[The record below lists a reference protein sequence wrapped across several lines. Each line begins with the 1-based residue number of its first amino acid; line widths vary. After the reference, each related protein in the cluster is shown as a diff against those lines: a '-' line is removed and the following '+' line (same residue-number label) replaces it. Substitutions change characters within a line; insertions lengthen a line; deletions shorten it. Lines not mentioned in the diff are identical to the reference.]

1 MATSAGVISRS
12 RDSTISL
19 RWIISAR
26 ADLIWLIGSVASSYV
41 LLVLY
46 VKGLVPLL
54 PMVALWAILIDAPH
68 VFGTF
73 SRTYFDR
80 TERHNR
86 GRLLWG
92 SLLFFAVGPLMV
104 YAGLG
109 LIFFFLAA
117 IWAYYHLVKQHYGFM
132 VLYKK
137 KNNDLA
143 PVDNAL
149 DRLLLLFAFNYPFVA
164 FIASDPEAMARVPVA
179 LQTWVNGLAL
189 ILLVGTV
196 VLAIAWLGRQ
206 VQRALTGEPLNVPKY
221 LLLAAAIPM
230 HWIVLLTPM
239 PHKPI
244 AIVAILTIYHN
255 LQYHRLIWFHN
266 KKYSRSPTA
275 FTGSAGVSPAATRRS
290 LVKGDG
296 PDGPERQSLSARKSG
311 VAANAVRA
319 GIRGSSPTVREGS
332 SNTAPEL
339 RAKYGAAELIS
350 RRLFYYIVFG
360 IVFGLIYQGPRQ
372 FLGYVSLKSSGATG
386 AVTEQ
391 SFPIQLG
398 ISFLWGY
405 AFIHYYL
412 DSKIWRIRRDPSVG
426 EALRMNN

>member
-1 MATSAGVISRS
+1 MATSVEVIGRAEPRAVSV
-12 RDSTISL
+12 

-26 ADLIWLIGSVASSYV
+26 DDLVWLIGSVASSYL

-46 VKGLVPLL
+46 VKGVLPLV

-80 TERHNR
+80 TERQNR
-86 GRLLWG
+86 ARLLWG
-92 SLLFFAVGPLMV
+92 SLLFFAIGPLMV
-104 YAGLG
+104 YAGAG

-117 IWAYYHLVKQHYGFM
+117 LWAYYHLVKQHYGFM

-164 FIASDPEAMARVPVA
+164 FIARDPEAMKRVPVA
-179 LQTWVNGLAL
+179 LQSGVNGLAL
-189 ILLVGTV
+189 VLLAGTI
-196 VLAIAWLGRQ
+196 VLAVAWLGRQ
-206 VQRALTGEPLNVPKY
+206 IQRAVIGEALNVPKY

-230 HWIVLLTPM
+230 HWVVLLTPM

-266 KKYSRSPTA
+266 KKYSGTA
-275 FTGSAGVSPAATRRS
+275 VP
-290 LVKGDG
+290 
-296 PDGPERQSLSARKSG
+296 
-311 VAANAVRA
+311 
-319 GIRGSSPTVREGS
+319 GSSPTVRQGS
-332 SNTAPEL
+332 ASSATNF
-339 RAKYGAAELIS
+339 RQKYGAAELIS
-350 RRLFYYIVFG
+350 RRLLYYIAFG
-360 IVFGLIYQGPRQ
+360 ILFGLIYQGPRQ
-372 FLGYVSLKSSGATG
+372 ILGYISLKGGDGS
-386 AVTEQ
+386 Q
-391 SFPIQLG
+391 SFATQLG

-412 DSKIWRIRRDPSVG
+412 DSKIWRVRRDPSVG
-426 EALRMNN
+426 KALNMG

>member
-1 MATSAGVISRS
+1 MVFNSECVSTAKQMATSVDVIERAEP
-12 RDSTISL
+12 RAISV
-19 RWIISAR
+19 RWIISTR
-26 ADLIWLIGSVASSYV
+26 DDLVWLIGSVASSYL

-46 VKGLVPLL
+46 VKGILPLI

-86 GRLLWG
+86 PRLLWG
-92 SLLFFAVGPLMV
+92 SLLFFAIGPLMV
-104 YAGLG
+104 YAGAG
-109 LIFFFLAA
+109 LLFFFLAA
-117 IWAYYHLVKQHYGFM
+117 LWAYYHLVKQHYGFM

-164 FIASDPEAMARVPVA
+164 FIARDPEAMKRVPAA
-179 LQTWVNGLAL
+179 LQSGVNGLAM
-189 ILLVGTV
+189 ILLAGTI

-206 VQRALTGEPLNVPKY
+206 VQRAVTGEALDVPKY

-266 KKYSRSPTA
+266 KKYVSSPRS
-275 FTGSAGVSPAATRRS
+275 S
-290 LVKGDG
+290 D
-296 PDGPERQSLSARKSG
+296 
-311 VAANAVRA
+311 
-319 GIRGSSPTVREGS
+319 RGSSPTVREGS
-332 SNTAPEL
+332 SPNATNP
-339 RAKYGAAELIS
+339 RQKYGAAELIS
-350 RRLFYYIVFG
+350 RRLVYYIAFG
-360 IVFGLIYQGPRQ
+360 ILFGLIYQGPRQ
-372 FLGYVSLKSSGATG
+372 FLGYISLKNGEGT
-386 AVTEQ
+386 Q
-391 SFPIQLG
+391 SFATQLG

-412 DSKIWRIRRDPSVG
+412 DSKIWRVRRDPSVG
-426 EALRMNN
+426 KALNMG

>member
-1 MATSAGVISRS
+1 MATSVGVIDRVQSRA
-12 RDSTISL
+12 ISL

-26 ADLIWLIGSVASSYV
+26 DDLFWLIGSVASSY
-41 LLVLY
+41 LLLILY
-46 VKGLVPLL
+46 VKGILPLV

-80 TERHNR
+80 TERQNR
-86 GRLLWG
+86 SRLLWG
-92 SLLFFAVGPLMV
+92 CLVFFTIGPLMV
-104 YAGLG
+104 YFGAGLM
-109 LIFFFLAA
+109 FFFVAA
-117 IWAYYHLVKQHYGFM
+117 LWAYYHLVKQHYGFM

-164 FIASDPEAMARVPVA
+164 FIALDPEAMARVPPILQSGVNA
-179 LQTWVNGLAL
+179 LAT
-189 ILLVGTV
+189 ILLAGTIILTV
-196 VLAIAWLGRQ
+196 AWLGRQ
-206 VQRALTGEPLNVPKY
+206 IQRLLTGELLDVPKY

-266 KKYSRSPTA
+266 KKYTRSSIALTGTA
-275 FTGSAGVSPAATRRS
+275 SASAEPA
-290 LVKGDG
+290 
-296 PDGPERQSLSARKSG
+296 RQSLVETPSDSVSATK
-311 VAANAVRA
+311 AL
-319 GIRGSSPTVREGS
+319 RE
-332 SNTAPEL
+332 
-339 RAKYGAAELIS
+339 KYGAAELIS
-350 RRLFYYIVFG
+350 RRLLYYIAFG
-360 IVFGLIYQGPRQ
+360 ILFGLIYQGPRQ
-372 FLGYVSLKSSGATG
+372 ILGYISLKSGTGLAGAP
-386 AVTEQ
+386 

-426 EALRMNN
+426 KALNMA

>member
-1 MATSAGVISRS
+1 MATSVDAIETSQTRA
-12 RDSTISL
+12 ISL

-26 ADLIWLIGSVASSYV
+26 DDLIWLIGSVVSSYL

-46 VKGLVPLL
+46 VKGILPLV

-80 TERHNR
+80 TERQNR
-86 GRLLWG
+86 KRLLWG
-92 SLLFFAVGPLMV
+92 SLLFFAVGPIMV
-104 YAGLG
+104 FAGLG
-109 LIFFFLAA
+109 LVFFFVAA
-117 IWAYYHLVKQHYGFM
+117 LWAYYHLVKQHYGFM

-143 PVDNAL
+143 AIDNAL

-164 FIASDPEAMARVPVA
+164 FIAADPEAMKRVPAALHSGVNIVA
-179 LQTWVNGLAL
+179 NILLAGTIVLAL
-189 ILLVGTV
+189 
-196 VLAIAWLGRQ
+196 AWLFRQ
-206 VQRALTGEPLNVPKY
+206 LQRAVTGEALDVPKY

-266 KKYSRSPTA
+266 KKYK
-275 FTGSAGVSPAATRRS
+275 AAS
-290 LVKGDG
+290 I
-296 PDGPERQSLSARKSG
+296 ES
-311 VAANAVRA
+311 
-319 GIRGSSPTVREGS
+319 RGSSPTVREGAES
-332 SNTAPEL
+332 INP
-339 RAKYGAAELIS
+339 RQKYGAAEFIS
-350 RRLFYYIVFG
+350 RRLLYYIAFG
-360 IVFGLIYQGPRQ
+360 ILFGLIYQGPRQ
-372 FLGYVSLKSSGATG
+372 ILGYLNLQNGDGVQPFA
-386 AVTEQ
+386 
-391 SFPIQLG
+391 IQLG

-412 DSKIWRIRRDPSVG
+412 DSKIWRVRRDPSVG
-426 EALRMNN
+426 KALNM

>member
-1 MATSAGVISRS
+1 MATSASVIDRAQPSA
-12 RDSTISL
+12 ISL

-26 ADLIWLIGSVASSYV
+26 DDLVWLIGSVASSY
-41 LLVLY
+41 LLLILY
-46 VKGLVPLL
+46 VKGILPLV

-80 TERHNR
+80 TERRNR
-86 GRLLWG
+86 SRLLWS
-92 SLLFFAVGPLMV
+92 SLLFFAVGPIMV
-104 YAGLG
+104 FAGAA

-117 IWAYYHLVKQHYGFM
+117 LWAYYHLVKQHYGFM

-143 PVDNAL
+143 PIDNAL

-164 FIASDPEAMARVPVA
+164 FIARDPEAMARVPATLQSGVNA
-179 LQTWVNGLAL
+179 LAT
-189 ILLVGTV
+189 ILLAGTV
-196 VLAIAWLGRQ
+196 IIAAAWLIRQ
-206 VQRALTGEPLNVPKY
+206 IQRVIIGEPLNAPKY

-266 KKYSRSPTA
+266 KKYVA
-275 FTGSAGVSPAATRRS
+275 AGSADILSASARRS
-290 LVKGDG
+290 LATNK
-296 PDGPERQSLSARKSG
+296 
-311 VAANAVRA
+311 
-319 GIRGSSPTVREGS
+319 
-332 SNTAPEL
+332 EL
-339 RAKYGAAELIS
+339 RQEYGAAELIS
-350 RRLFYYIVFG
+350 RRLLFYIAFG
-360 IVFGLIYQGPRQ
+360 ILFGIIYQGPRQ
-372 FLGYVSLKSSGATG
+372 ILGYISLKNGDGIAGA
-386 AVTEQ
+386 Q
-391 SFPIQLG
+391 SFATQLG

-426 EALRMNN
+426 KALNM

>member
-1 MATSAGVISRS
+1 MATAEVFPQSRAQVL
-12 RDSTISL
+12 SL

-26 ADLIWLIGSVASSYV
+26 DDLIWFIGSVASSYA
-41 LLVLY
+41 LLILY
-46 VKGLVPLL
+46 VAGVLPLI

-80 TERHNR
+80 AERHSR

-92 SLLFFAVGPLMV
+92 SLLFFVVGPIMV
-104 YAGLG
+104 FAGLG
-109 LIFFFLAA
+109 LVFFFLAA
-117 IWAYYHLVKQHYGFM
+117 LWAYYHLVKQHYGFM

-143 PVDNAL
+143 PLDNAL

-164 FIASDPEAMARVPVA
+164 FIARDPEAMTRVPA
-179 LQTWVNGLAL
+179 PLRFAVNGLAT
-189 ILLVGTV
+189 ILLAGTIILFV
-196 VLAIAWLGRQ
+196 AWLIRQ
-206 VQRALTGEPLNVPKY
+206 GQRLLTGETLDLPKY

-239 PHKPI
+239 PNKPI

-266 KKYSRSPTA
+266 KKYTRSSAAPTG
-275 FTGSAGVSPAATRRS
+275 TAGVAGSPAGQPRW
-290 LVKGDG
+290 G
-296 PDGPERQSLSARKSG
+296 
-311 VAANAVRA
+311 AVPPA
-319 GIRGSSPTVREGS
+319 EVRERRPTLNETLS
-332 SNTAPEL
+332 SDQDP
-339 RAKYGAAELIS
+339 RQQFGAAELIS
-350 RRLFYYIVFG
+350 RRLLYYIAFG
-360 IVFGLIYQGPRQ
+360 ILFGIIYQGPRQ
-372 FLGYVSLKSSGATG
+372 LLGYVGLKNGAG
-386 AVTEQ
+386 MNSEQ
-391 SFPIQLG
+391 SFAMQLG

-412 DSKIWRIRRDPSVG
+412 DSKIWRVRRDPSVG
-426 EALRMNN
+426 KALNMS